1 MAEPFLGEIRVFASN
16 VVPKGWAACN
26 GQLLPLNQNQALYA
40 ILGTTYGGNGTTN
53 FALPNLQGRAPVHV
67 GNGVALGQ
75 SAGEETHTL
84 TTQEMPTHNHM
95 VVADS
100 ANATSADPGNGYWAA
115 STEASPYATEA
126 STTMAVN
133 AIANAGGSQPHNN
146 MQPFLVA
153 NFCIAVQG
161 IFPSRG

>member
-1 MAEPFLGEIRVFASN
+1 MAEPFIGEIRVFASS

-67 GNGVALGQ
+67 GNGVSLGE

-84 TTQEMPTHNHM
+84 TVPEMPAHNHQ

-100 ANATSADPGNGYWAA
+100 AEGTSASPDNGYWAA
-115 STEASPYATEA
+115 NAQVSPYAA
-126 STTMAVN
+126 QATTTLAAN
-133 AIANAGGSQPHNN
+133 AIASAGGSQAHNN

-161 IFPSRG
+161 IFPSRN